1 MGINLKL
8 KRIIMRCE
16 ENANDEWKAVA
27 ERRVRYLASKRVP
40 FTSEDVINY
49 LNEKG
54 YKTHN
59 NSALGAIMLRS
70 SKDGRIVKLGWEEA
84 RRKSRHG
91 APVRIWIGTGGNL

>member
-8 KRIIMRCE
+8 KQIIMRCE
-16 ENANDEWKAVA
+16 DNANDEWKAVA
-27 ERRVRYLASKRVP
+27 DRRVRYLAARQKP

-59 NSALGAIMLRS
+59 NSALGAIMLRY
-70 SKDGRIVKLGWEEA
+70 SKEGRIKKLGWQQSK
-84 RRKSRHG
+84 RKSRHS
-91 APVRIWIGTGGNL
+91 APVRIWIGF